1 MHDLIELAVRG
12 ILLGVTYGL
21 LAMPISLLFIA
32 TDTVD
37 LAVGGYAVLAGAFA
51 MFFGISFG
59 PIAGIVLGLLAAVA
73 ASGLVGGISIAL
85 GRRRKNDPLALVL
98 ASFGFS
104 IFLESFVLTFF
115 GKDPFI
121 RQPFTEFWSVFGMRV
136 SPQAGINVA
145 VGLALVLAIYLV
157 LYHTAWGRDMRASA
171 NNERAAALAGIPVKV
186 LQYSTFLLA
195 GLLAGVAGVL
205 VLYTAGMEFASGMH
219 LTLAGFGAAIVF
231 GLHGPLRGFLGGLA
245 IGTVETI
252 SAGYAS
258 GGMATLVPLAFI
270 FGVLTL
276 SPTGRQVTTGTR
288 A

>member
-21 LAMPISLLFIA
+21 LAFPISLLFIA

-37 LAVGGYAVLAGAFA
+37 LAVGGYAVLAGATA
-51 MFFGISFG
+51 MFFGISMG
-59 PIAGIVLGLLAAVA
+59 PAVGIAVGLVAAVV
-73 ASGLVGGISIAL
+73 ASGLVGTISLAL
-85 GRRRKNDPLALVL
+85 GRRPKNDPLALVL

-121 RQPFTEFWSVFGMRV
+121 RQPFSEFWTIFGIRI

-145 VGLALVLAIYLV
+145 VGLMLVFVIYLL

-171 NNERAAALAGIPVKV
+171 NNERAAALAGIPVRM
-186 LQYSTFLLA
+186 LQFGTFLLA
-195 GLLAGVAGVL
+195 GLLAGIAGIL
-205 VLYTAGMEFASGMH
+205 VLYTAGMDFASGMH

-231 GLHGPLRGFLGGLA
+231 GLHGPLRGFFGGLA
-245 IGTVETI
+245 IGVVETV

-258 GGMATLVPLAFI
+258 GGIATLVPLAFI

-276 SPTGRQVTTGTR
+276 SPTGRQVTTGSR

>member
-1 MHDLIELAVRG
+1 MHDLIELVVRG

-21 LAMPISLLFIA
+21 LAFPISLLFIA
-32 TDTVD
+32 TETVD
-37 LAVGGYAVLAGAFA
+37 LAVGGYAVLAGAVA
-51 MFFGISFG
+51 MFFGIAMG
-59 PIAGIVLGLLAAVA
+59 PAAGIVFGLMAAVA
-73 ASGLVGGISIAL
+73 ASALVGGISLAL
-85 GRRRKNDPLALVL
+85 GRRPRNDPLALVL

-121 RQPFTEFWSVFGMRV
+121 RQPFSQFWTIFDIRI

-145 VGLALVLAIYLV
+145 VGLVLVLFIYLL
-157 LYHTAWGRDMRASA
+157 LYCTAWGRDMRASA
-171 NNERAAALAGIPVKV
+171 NNERAAALAGIPVRM
-186 LQYSTFLLA
+186 LQFGTFLLA
-195 GLLAGVAGVL
+195 GLLAGVAGIL
-205 VLYTAGMEFASGMH
+205 VLYTAGMDFASGMH

-245 IGTVETI
+245 IGIVETI

-258 GGMATLVPLAFI
+258 GGLATLVPLAFI

-276 SPTGRQVTTGTR
+276 SPTGRQVAAGSR

>member
-21 LAMPISLLFIA
+21 LAFPISLLFIA

-37 LAVGGYAVLAGAFA
+37 LAVGGYAVLAGAIA
-51 MFFGISFG
+51 MFFGISMG
-59 PIAGIVLGLLAAVA
+59 PAAGIAIGLVAAVA
-73 ASGLVGGISIAL
+73 ASGLVGAISLAL
-85 GRRRKNDPLALVL
+85 GRRPKNDPLALVL

-121 RQPFTEFWSVFGMRV
+121 RQPFSAFWTIFGIRI

-145 VGLALVLAIYLV
+145 VGLILVFVIYLL

-171 NNERAAALAGIPVKV
+171 NNERAAALAGIPVRM
-186 LQYSTFLLA
+186 LQFATFLLA
-195 GLLAGVAGVL
+195 GLFAGIAGIL
-205 VLYTAGMEFASGMH
+205 VLYTAGMDFTSGMH

-245 IGTVETI
+245 IGIVETV

-258 GGMATLVPLAFI
+258 GGIATLVPLVFI

-276 SPTGRQVTTGTR
+276 SPTGRQVTTGSR